1 MHLRST
7 TVAVTALVTGVLLG
21 APSSAASAAAQTC
34 QGRAA
39 TIVGTGQPIQGTEG
53 DDVIVTGASRTTDA
67 GAGDDLIC
75 VSSDVLEAVYLLA
88 GEGDDVVDASRPAPS
103 STSWTRASLGTGLDQ
118 YVGNPAYDEVDA
130 HGVNDDVVGADH
142 VTLDVSGP
150 VTGPRGTYSST
161 RWVGA
166 VSTWRGPHIRVLSRD
181 QDIEIDLAGH
191 LAVAGGQAADIAGFS
206 NASIVAPRATV
217 RGNAEDNMLRASG
230 CHVTIVGKQGDDYLD
245 GYVGEDAPSFEC
257 VSQTSKTT
265 MRGGSGDD
273 EMIGPFNATEGPQT
287 AGRYRLIGNAGNDKL
302 QGGSL
307 ADVLLG
313 GSGRDV
319 LSAREGAD
327 VLRGNKGRDTLRGH
341 SGRDVLL
348 GNRGRD
354 RADGG
359 GGRDVCVAER
369 ERRCER

>member
-1 MHLRST
+1 
-7 TVAVTALVTGVLLG
+7 
-21 APSSAASAAAQTC
+21 
-34 QGRAA
+34 
-39 TIVGTGQPIQGTEG
+39 
-53 DDVIVTGASRTTDA
+53 
-67 GAGDDLIC
+67 
-75 VSSDVLEAVYLLA
+75 
-88 GEGDDVVDASRPAPS
+88 
-103 STSWTRASLGTGLDQ
+103 
-118 YVGNPAYDEVDA
+118 
-130 HGVNDDVVGADH
+130 
-142 VTLDVSGP
+142 
-150 VTGPRGTYSST
+150 
-161 RWVGA
+161 
-166 VSTWRGPHIRVLSRD
+166 
-181 QDIEIDLAGH
+181 
-191 LAVAGGQAADIAGFS
+191 
-206 NASIVAPRATV
+206 
-217 RGNAEDNMLRASG
+217 MLRASG